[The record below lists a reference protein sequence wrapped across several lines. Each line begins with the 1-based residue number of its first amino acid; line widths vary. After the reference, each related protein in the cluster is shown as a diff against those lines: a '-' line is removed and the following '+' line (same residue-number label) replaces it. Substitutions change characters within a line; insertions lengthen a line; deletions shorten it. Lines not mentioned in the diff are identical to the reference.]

1 MRLPARIGFNNYNA
15 GRRLFGL
22 SVLFKGDDWQGT
34 EKGVHLERQFAEVGV
49 EVAYLSYT
57 QETSSSRL
65 RLTLQNIDE
74 LAKSVTG
81 KPMARLVA

>member
-1 MRLPARIGFNNYNA
+1 MTDDKLEIWRDLRF
-15 GRRLFGL
+15 